1 MPLERGKGAPVAI
14 GRSGAPEMVPVWAL
28 MEVER
33 ARRVER
39 RVRTLSGVIVMGGCW
54 VVDCGWVKGV

>member
-1 MPLERGKGAPVAI
+1 
-14 GRSGAPEMVPVWAL
+14 MVPVWAL